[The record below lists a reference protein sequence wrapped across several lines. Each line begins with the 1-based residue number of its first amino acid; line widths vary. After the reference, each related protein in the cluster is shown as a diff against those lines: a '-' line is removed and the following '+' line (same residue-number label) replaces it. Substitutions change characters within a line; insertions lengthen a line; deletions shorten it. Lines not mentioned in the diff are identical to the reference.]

1 MILSSS
7 LRGLGRADWKDRRSQ
22 PGRPAGP
29 LPETDIIMRISSAR
43 RETLFPDDVAI
54 RGNVPMRTGGPDS
67 GDRST
72 TDRFSSSRRIR
83 IHLKVAPA
91 GRGFVTPADPPVA
104 VPS

>member
-1 MILSSS
+1 
-7 LRGLGRADWKDRRSQ
+7 
-22 PGRPAGP
+22 
-29 LPETDIIMRISSAR
+29 
-43 RETLFPDDVAI
+43 
-54 RGNVPMRTGGPDS
+54 MRTGGPDS

-104 VPS
+104 VSS